1 MKFCWTT
8 IMVNDLDESLKFYQE
23 IIGLPINKRF
33 QGGKDTEIAFLGDGE
48 TKLELIFNKTN
59 KKVNIGPDISIG
71 FEVKSVD
78 KMISDLKE
86 KGIDIHSGPFQPN
99 PDIKFFYLL
108 DPNGLKVQLVE
119 NIVSK

>member
-8 IMVNDLDESLKFYQE
+8 IMVNDLEESLKFYQE
-23 IIGLPINKRF
+23 IIGLPVNRRF
-33 QGGKDTEIAFLGDGE
+33 KGEKDMEIVFLGDGE
-48 TKLELIFNKTN
+48 TKLELISSKTD

-71 FEVKSVD
+71 FEVESVD
-78 KMISDLKE
+78 RMISNLKT

-99 PDIKFFYLL
+99 PNIKFFYLL

-119 NIVSK
+119 NIV